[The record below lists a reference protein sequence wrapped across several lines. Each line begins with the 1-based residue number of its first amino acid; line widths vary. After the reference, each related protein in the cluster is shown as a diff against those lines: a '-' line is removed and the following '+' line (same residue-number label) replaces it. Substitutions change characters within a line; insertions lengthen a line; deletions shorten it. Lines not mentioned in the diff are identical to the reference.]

1 MADHWTTR
9 MVTDT
14 YGINLWRSI
23 RNLWPKL
30 RENSSIRTEDG
41 RKVLFWEDK
50 WLDQAPL
57 RDTFNDIYTLNQQQ
71 RATVAEV
78 WSNQGWNLSFR
89 RPFND
94 WEILRLVEFFS
105 KLEQFKGTS
114 TDQDRLEWKGHS
126 KGSFSV
132 KGAYKKFNP
141 YDNQI
146 EDWPWKLIWKV
157 KIPYKVSCF
166 TWLVAKQVVLT
177 QENLMKR
184 GIHLSPRCFFCEEK
198 AETVTHLFI
207 HCRITLQL
215 WEMFLSKK
223 DLNWVMPRKIDQTL
237 KIWSSYANLSDH
249 KDRWKIIPA
258 CIWWAAWTESNLRCH
273 QNKSNNIQ
281 KMKMKCLVLFHFW
294 CKQEYREDLESSMD
308 VLGSL

>member
-1 MADHWTTR
+1 
-9 MVTDT
+9 MVSDT
-14 YGINLWRSI
+14 YGINLWKSI
-23 RNLWPKL
+23 RNLWSKL
-30 RENSSIRTEDG
+30 RENSDKSEDG
-41 RKVLFWEDK
+41 GKVLLREDK

-57 RDTFNDIYTLNQQQ
+57 MDTFNDIYTLNQQQ

-94 WEILRLVEFFS
+94 REILRLVEFYS
-105 KLEQFKGTS
+105 KLEQFKETS

-126 KGSFSV
+126 QGSFSV
-132 KGAYKKFNP
+132 KGALKNLTLMIIKLRTGLGSLYGKSKLLIKF
-141 YDNQI
+141 
-146 EDWPWKLIWKV
+146 L
-157 KIPYKVSCF
+157 VS
-166 TWLVAKQVVLT
+166 LGL
-177 QENLMKR
+177 
-184 GIHLSPRCFFCEEK
+184 
-198 AETVTHLFI
+198 
-207 HCRITLQL
+207 ITLQL

-223 DLNWVMPRKIDQTL
+223 GLNWVMPRKIDQTL

-258 CIWWAAWTESNLRCH
+258 CIWWAAWIERNLRCH